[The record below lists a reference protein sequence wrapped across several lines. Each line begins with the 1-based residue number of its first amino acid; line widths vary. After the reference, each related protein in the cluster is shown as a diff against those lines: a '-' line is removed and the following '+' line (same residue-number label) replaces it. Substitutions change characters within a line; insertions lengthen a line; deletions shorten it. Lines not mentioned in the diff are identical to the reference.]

1 MSGRIEIMGRFTAV
15 ESPRLSLIVGVAD
28 RFRQDHSLD
37 IVSPAEVN
45 KRHVWATKRF
55 LAEAALEVAPPVY
68 LSWWE
73 HILLA
78 PRLRRQIA
86 DAVVVNG
93 AKDTHPM
100 AVEAALNV
108 HDIGRFVNPGA
119 YLRNDFLGEVIIKH
133 LGLEPL
139 ISQLASLRGL
149 LMNARDIQITD
160 EQLGLF
166 QQGVPIAEI
175 LGADQLMAAAAYF
188 DSLSPAQRISNLAD
202 NLGKRDGQGK
212 LFSMETF
219 LRYLRSQETRYTKTS
234 PWPSVNWSGF
244 HRQASAVLQ
253 AYVIEKTVDWLK
265 LEYGVDTDSVLQQ
278 FQDYGLRFVVLVRHG
293 KVADTGIVYNRDVD
307 MDEADRVSLG
317 QEGREQITALAQLL
331 KKRGVE
337 GRIALILASPQER
350 VQESA
355 RILQEELGVN
365 SVTTE
370 EQLDDLYAP
379 GPYKERLPLD
389 EWRRTGNPYD
399 QRWNKYGHETPEAV
413 SQRMSE
419 AFWRGAD
426 QLKTGQVAI
435 EMSHG
440 DLLAWLINGLL
451 GKKPLPQDL
460 IHSFYPQQGQ
470 AWLAVVGSDKELVA
484 VYPMI

>member
-1 MSGRIEIMGRFTAV
+1 MLGKIEAKGGFTVV
-15 ESPRLSLIVGVAD
+15 ESPRLPLLVAIAT
-28 RFRQDHSLD
+28 RFRKDHSLD
-37 IVSPAEVN
+37 IVSPTEVA
-45 KRHVWATKRF
+45 KYHVAATRRF
-55 LAEAALEVAPPVY
+55 LAEAALEVAPPVS

-73 HILLA
+73 HMLLA
-78 PRLRRQIA
+78 PKLGRQIA
-86 DAVVVNG
+86 DAVVANG

-149 LMNARDIQITD
+149 LMNARDMQINI
-160 EQLGLF
+160 EQLRLF
-166 QQGVPIAEI
+166 QRGIPIKEM
-175 LGADQLMAAAAYF
+175 LRADQLVAAEAYF

-202 NLGKRDGQGK
+202 NLGKRDSWGR
-212 LFSMETF
+212 LFTMQTF
-219 LRYLRSQETRYTKTS
+219 LDYLRNQETRYSQIS

-253 AYVIEKTVDWLK
+253 AHVIEATEGWLTREYQVD
-265 LEYGVDTDSVLQQ
+265 VASVLDQAQ
-278 FQDYGLRFVVLVRHG
+278 NYGPRFVILVRHG
-293 KVADTGIVYNRDVD
+293 KVTDKGIVYNRDADMEEVD
-307 MDEADRVSLG
+307 RISLG
-317 QEGREQITALAQLL
+317 QEGREQIAVLGKLL
-331 KKRGVE
+331 RKRGVE
-337 GRIALILASPQER
+337 VRIKLMLASPEKR
-350 VQESA
+350 AQESA
-355 RILQEELGVN
+355 EILQKELGGD
-365 SVTTE
+365 TPATDQ
-370 EQLDDLYAP
+370 QLDDLYAP

-413 SQRMSE
+413 SQRMNE
-419 AFWRGAD
+419 AFWRGAN

-440 DLLAWLINGLL
+440 DSLAWLINGLL

-470 AWLAVVGSDKELVA
+470 AWLVVVGSEKELVA
-484 VYPMI
+484 IYPII